1 MVALSTW
8 YEGFARGLVSLHTPP
23 LLGRT
28 SRPLSPMIPTLAR
41 RSRKSN
47 YSRTYRP
54 PPGEG
59 LVIPSF
65 VLKPARPPRRPAARR
80 CSTQPRDCLSGGGP
94 APSRGGLAWLEP
106 CAYVRETGL

>member
-28 SRPLSPMIPTLAR
+28 SRPLSPIIPTL
-41 RSRKSN
+41 
-47 YSRTYRP
+47 TGP
-54 PPGEG
+54 PRGEG

-106 CAYVRETGL
+106 CAYVGETGLGG

>member
-54 PPGEG
+54 PPGG
-59 LVIPSF
+59 RVWSYQVSF
-65 VLKPARPPRRPAARR
+65 SSQPVRRGGRPPDDARHNQETASPAADRRPPEA
-80 CSTQPRDCLSGGGP
+80 G
-94 APSRGGLAWLEP
+94 
-106 CAYVRETGL
+106 